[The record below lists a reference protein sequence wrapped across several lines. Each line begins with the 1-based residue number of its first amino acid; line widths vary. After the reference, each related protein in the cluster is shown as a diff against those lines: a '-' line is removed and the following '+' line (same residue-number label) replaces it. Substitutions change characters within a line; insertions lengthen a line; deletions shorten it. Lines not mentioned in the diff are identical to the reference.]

1 MGFEGKRREK
11 YEAAGK
17 FAKRIKRI

>member
-17 FAKRIKRI
+17 FAKRMKRI